1 MPTIRT
7 EIDVDFEV
15 WCGICGKGVC
25 YYTDVKDKDLTV
37 TCPECEENIK
47 SLKNEIKLLKRQIR
61 DMKVKKVAVKRK

>member
-15 WCGICGKGVC
+15 WCGICGKGIC

-47 SLKNEIKLLKRQIR
+47 SLKNEVKLLKRQIR
-61 DMKVKKVAVKRK
+61 DSKMKKVVAKRK